1 MGRPMSVQ
9 TTSAARRGILLRF
22 SENRTGYLAVLV
34 ALGIGVF
41 TIYTLAQFDPAQSD
55 NSLLTALI
63 AIDVLAVIIV
73 GGFVIRQILR
83 LWTERKQ
90 KMAGHQL
97 HWRLA
102 LLFGGVAALP
112 AVITTAFALFVVDYS
127 LRGWFAERIST
138 AVTGSVQVADAYF
151 EEHASSIRSDVLTI
165 ANDVNRE
172 AFKLLAEPNLLNQ
185 YLTNQAVL
193 RNLSEAIILDGTGQ
207 VVAKSRF
214 AFAVTFTRIAD
225 DWLQQARKGEVV
237 ILRGD
242 DTNKLRAAVKL
253 NSFVDAYLFVGRF
266 IDRSVLDAVDNT
278 RLAAADYQQLGI
290 RQLDLQVSFAFVFG
304 LILVLL
310 LITALWIGLNLATAI
325 VEPLGSV
332 ISVAEQVRGGNLSQR
347 VPAGLEVDEI
357 ARLGIS
363 FNNMLDELNRSRE
376 QLVQANMQ
384 IDRRR
389 EFTEA
394 VLGGVSSG
402 VIGLDTDHRITL
414 PNNTSRQLLQLS
426 DAELIGKRLED
437 VVPEFAGLIAAGAS
451 RRRKFAEDQIILAR
465 GGRRLTLRAR
475 IATEK
480 VDGRVIGYVVTFDD
494 VTDLL
499 TAQRKAAWSD
509 VARRIAHEIKN
520 PLTPIQLAADRL
532 RRKYKPEDP
541 EAGAQFSEYL
551 SIIGR
556 QVDDIGRM
564 VDEFSS
570 FARMPQPVLKP
581 LVLRDLA
588 LGQVALYDA
597 QNVTFVTNLDSDGSD
612 ALVLG
617 DAGLLRQALTNIIQN
632 ALDSLGE
639 ASLSGSGSGSGSGH
653 ASSHASSPEIRLEM
667 AVNDGFVCLGISDNG
682 PGFPEM
688 DRAQLLEPYVTNRE
702 KGTGLGLAIVSKIV
716 QDHSGE
722 LELLDGKNGGACV
735 MIRLPKYEQQE
746 PA

>member
-1 MGRPMSVQ
+1 MSIETKTPPSQ
-9 TTSAARRGILLRF
+9 GKLLSF
-22 SENRTGYLAVLV
+22 SENRFGYLAVLA
-34 ALGIGVF
+34 ALAIGIY

-55 NSLLTALI
+55 SGQLATLI
-63 AIDVLAVIIV
+63 AVDVLAVIIV
-73 GGFVIRQILR
+73 GAFVIRQILR
-83 LWTERKQ
+83 LWVERRQ
-90 KMAGHQL
+90 KLAGYQL

-127 LRGWFAERIST
+127 LRGWFADRIST

-172 AFKLLAEPNLLNQ
+172 AFKFRDEPALLNQ
-185 YLTNQAVL
+185 YLTNQAAL
-193 RNLSEAIILDGTGQ
+193 RNLSEVIILDGTGQ
-207 VVAKSRF
+207 VAAKSRF
-214 AFAVTFTRIAD
+214 AFAVTFTNFGE
-225 DWLQQARKGEVV
+225 DWLEQARQGEVV

-242 DTNKLRAAVKL
+242 ETNKLRAVVKL

-266 IDRSVLDAVDNT
+266 IDRSVLDAVDGT

-332 ISVAEQVRGGNLSQR
+332 ISVAEQVRGGNLSER
-347 VPAGLEVDEI
+347 VPAGLELDEV
-357 ARLGIS
+357 ARLGLS
-363 FNNMLDELNRSRE
+363 FNKMLDELVRSRE
-376 QLVQANMQ
+376 QLVHANMQ

-402 VIGLDTDHRITL
+402 VIGLDSDQRVTL
-414 PNNTSRQLLQLS
+414 PNNSACQLLSLS
-426 DAELIGKRLED
+426 DSDMIGRKLAD
-437 VVPEFAGLIAAGAS
+437 VVPEFAGLIATGTS
-451 RRRKFAEDQIILAR
+451 RRRRFAEEQIILERDGAI
-465 GGRRLTLRAR
+465 LTLRAR
-475 IATEK
+475 IATER

-532 RRKYKPEDP
+532 RRKYRPED
-541 EAGAQFSEYL
+541 EAAGAQFSEYL

-564 VDEFSS
+564 VDEFSD
-570 FARMPQPVLKP
+570 FARMPQPAMEELS
-581 LVLRDLA
+581 LA
-588 LGQVALYDA
+588 ELAHGQVALFEA
-597 QNVTFVTNLDSDGSD
+597 QKVEFTNDLDTDPDGGM
-612 ALVLG
+612 VMG

-632 ALDSLGE
+632 AID
-639 ASLSGSGSGSGSGH
+639 SLSG
-653 ASSHASSPEIRLEM
+653 ARVAEPQIRL
-667 AVNDGFVCLGISDNG
+667 ALSVNDGQVCLEVSDNG
-682 PGFPEM
+682 PGFPKKG
-688 DRAQLLEPYVTNRE
+688 RSSLLEPYVTGRD
-702 KGTGLGLAIVSKIV
+702 KGTGLGLAIVGKII

-722 LELLDGKNGGACV
+722 LELADADDGGAKV
-735 MIRLPKYEQQE
+735 VIRLAQLG
-746 PA
+746 AAGAV

>member
-1 MGRPMSVQ
+1 MTANATAV
-9 TTSAARRGILLRF
+9 RRGILLRF
-22 SENRTGYLAVLV
+22 SENRIGYLAVLV
-34 ALGIGVF
+34 ALGIGIL
-41 TIYTLAQFDPAQSD
+41 TIYQLSQFDPAGTESGT
-55 NSLLTALI
+55 LTTLIVIDLI
-63 AIDVLAVIIV
+63 AVVIV

-83 LWTERKQ
+83 LWVERRQ
-90 KMAGHQL
+90 KMAGYQL

-112 AVITTAFALFVVDYS
+112 AIITTVFALFVVDYS
-127 LRGWFAERIST
+127 LRGWFADRIST

-151 EEHASSIRSDVLTI
+151 EEHSSSIRSDVLTI

-172 AFKLLAEPNLLNQ
+172 AFKLLSEPNLLNQ
-185 YLTNQAVL
+185 YLTNQAAL
-193 RNLSEAIILDGTGQ
+193 RNLSEAIILDGSGQ

-214 AFAVTFTRIAD
+214 AFAVTFTSIGG
-225 DWLQQARKGEVV
+225 DWLAKAREGEVV

-242 DTNKLRAAVKL
+242 QTNKLRAAVKL

-266 IDRSVLDAVDNT
+266 IDRSVLDAVDST

-290 RQLDLQVSFAFVFG
+290 SQLDLQVSFAFVFG
-304 LILVLL
+304 LILALL

-332 ISVAEQVRGGNLSQR
+332 ISVAEQVRDGNLSER
-347 VPAGLEVDEI
+347 VPEGLEVDEI
-357 ARLGIS
+357 ARLGLS
-363 FNNMLDELNRSRE
+363 FNNMLDELTRSRE

-394 VLGGVSSG
+394 VLSGVSSG
-402 VIGLDTDHRITL
+402 VIGLDKDRKVTL
-414 PNNTSRQLLQLS
+414 PNMTACQFLQL
-426 DAELIGKRLED
+426 AETDLIGNRLEE
-437 VVPEFAGLIAAGAS
+437 VVPEFASLISTGAT
-451 RRRKFAEDQIILAR
+451 RRRKVAEEQIILTR
-465 GGRRLTLRAR
+465 QGSRLTLRAR

-509 VARRIAHEIKN
+509 IARRIAHEIKN

-532 RRKYKPEDP
+532 KRKYQPDDEV
-541 EAGAQFSEYL
+541 ASQQFSEYL

-570 FARMPQPVLKP
+570 FARMPQPVMQP
-581 LVLRDLA
+581 LSLRELA
-588 LGQVALYDA
+588 LGQMALFEGQGVVIKADLGA
-597 QNVTFVTNLDSDGSD
+597 DDMPAMVI
-612 ALVLG
+612 G

-632 ALDSLGE
+632 AMDSLGE
-639 ASLSGSGSGSGSGH
+639 AGLENPRIDLDLTSYEGGL
-653 ASSHASSPEIRLEM
+653 RLT
-667 AVNDGFVCLGISDNG
+667 VTDNG
-682 PGFPEM
+682 PGFPDI
-688 DRAQLLEPYVTNRE
+688 DRARLVEPYVTKRD
-702 KGTGLGLAIVSKIV
+702 KGTGLGLAIVSKII
-716 QDHSGE
+716 QDHGGE
-722 LELLDGKNGGACV
+722 LELRDATGGGARV
-735 MIRLPKYEQQE
+735 VVSLPQHDVSES
-746 PA
+746 AS

>member
-1 MGRPMSVQ
+1 MSIETKTPLRQ
-9 TTSAARRGILLRF
+9 GKLLSF
-22 SENRTGYLAVLV
+22 SENRFGYLAVLA
-34 ALGIGVF
+34 ALAIGVY

-55 NSLLTALI
+55 SGQLATLI
-63 AIDVLAVIIV
+63 AVDVLAVIIV
-73 GGFVIRQILR
+73 GAFVIRQILR
-83 LWTERKQ
+83 LWVERRQ
-90 KMAGHQL
+90 KLAGYQL

-127 LRGWFAERIST
+127 LRGWFADRIST

-172 AFKLLAEPNLLNQ
+172 AFKFRDEPALLNQ

-193 RNLSEAIILDGTGQ
+193 RNLSEVIILDGTGQ
-207 VVAKSRF
+207 VAAKSRF
-214 AFAVTFTRIAD
+214 AFAVTFTSFGEG
-225 DWLQQARKGEVV
+225 WLEQARQGEVV

-242 DTNKLRAAVKL
+242 ATSKLRAVVKL

-266 IDRSVLDAVDNT
+266 IDKSVLDAVDGT

-332 ISVAEQVRGGNLSQR
+332 ISVAEQVRGGNLTER
-347 VPAGLEVDEI
+347 VPAGLELDEV
-357 ARLGIS
+357 ARLGLS
-363 FNNMLDELNRSRE
+363 FNKMLDELVRSRE

-402 VIGLDTDHRITL
+402 VIGMDSDQKVTL
-414 PNNTSRQLLQLS
+414 PNNSACQLLSLS
-426 DAELIGKRLED
+426 DSDMIGRKLAD
-437 VVPEFAGLIAAGAS
+437 VVPEFAGLITTGTS
-451 RRRKFAEDQIILAR
+451 RRRRFAEEQIMLER
-465 GGRRLTLRAR
+465 DGTSLTLRAR
-475 IATEK
+475 IATER
-480 VDGRVIGYVVTFDD
+480 VDGRVIGYVVTFED

-532 RRKYKPEDP
+532 RRKYRPED
-541 EAGAQFSEYL
+541 EAEGEQFSEYL

-564 VDEFSS
+564 VDEFSD
-570 FARMPQPVLKP
+570 FARMPQPVMKELS
-581 LVLRDLA
+581 LA
-588 LGQVALYDA
+588 ALAHGQVALYEA
-597 QNVTFVTNLDSDGSD
+597 QKVDFYTDLDTDPDGGM
-612 ALVLG
+612 VMG

-632 ALDSLGE
+632 AID
-639 ASLSGSGSGSGSGH
+639 SLSG
-653 ASSHASSPEIRLEM
+653 AMVEVPQIRL
-667 AVNDGFVCLGISDNG
+667 ALSVNDGQVCLAVSDNG
-682 PGFPEM
+682 PGFPKK
-688 DRAQLLEPYVTNRE
+688 DRASLLEPYVTGRD
-702 KGTGLGLAIVSKIV
+702 KGTGLGLAIVSKII

-722 LELLDGKNGGACV
+722 LELADDDDGGAMV
-735 MIRLPKYEQQE
+735 VIRLAQLGAPE
-746 PA
+746 ALS

>member
-1 MGRPMSVQ
+1 MSIETKTPPRQ
-9 TTSAARRGILLRF
+9 GKLLSF
-22 SENRTGYLAVLV
+22 SENRFGYLAVLA
-34 ALGIGVF
+34 ALAIGIY

-55 NSLLTALI
+55 SGQLATLI
-63 AIDVLAVIIV
+63 AVDVLAVIIV
-73 GGFVIRQILR
+73 GAFVIRQILR
-83 LWTERKQ
+83 LWVERRQ
-90 KMAGHQL
+90 KLAGYQL

-127 LRGWFAERIST
+127 LRGWFADRIST

-172 AFKLLAEPNLLNQ
+172 AFKFRDEPALLNQ
-185 YLTNQAVL
+185 YLTNQAAL
-193 RNLSEAIILDGTGQ
+193 RNLSEVIILDGTGQ
-207 VVAKSRF
+207 VAAKSRF
-214 AFAVTFTRIAD
+214 AFAVTFTNFGE
-225 DWLQQARKGEVV
+225 DWLEQARQGEVV

-242 DTNKLRAAVKL
+242 ETNKLRAVVKL

-266 IDRSVLDAVDNT
+266 IDRSVLDAVDGT

-332 ISVAEQVRGGNLSQR
+332 ISVAEQVRGGNLSER
-347 VPAGLEVDEI
+347 VPAGLELDEV
-357 ARLGIS
+357 ARLGLS
-363 FNNMLDELNRSRE
+363 FNKMLDELVRSRE
-376 QLVQANMQ
+376 QLVHANMQ

-402 VIGLDTDHRITL
+402 VIGLDSDQRVTL
-414 PNNTSRQLLQLS
+414 PNNSACQLLSLS
-426 DAELIGKRLED
+426 DSDMIGRKLAD
-437 VVPEFAGLIAAGAS
+437 VVPEFAGLIATGTS
-451 RRRKFAEDQIILAR
+451 RRRRFAEEQIILERDGAI
-465 GGRRLTLRAR
+465 LTLRAR
-475 IATEK
+475 IATER

-532 RRKYKPEDP
+532 RRKYRPED
-541 EAGAQFSEYL
+541 EAAGAQFSEYL

-564 VDEFSS
+564 VDEFSD
-570 FARMPQPVLKP
+570 FARMPQPAMEELS
-581 LVLRDLA
+581 LA
-588 LGQVALYDA
+588 ELAHGQVALFEVQKVEFTTD
-597 QNVTFVTNLDSDGSD
+597 LDTDPDGGM
-612 ALVLG
+612 VMG

-632 ALDSLGE
+632 AID
-639 ASLSGSGSGSGSGH
+639 SLSG
-653 ASSHASSPEIRLEM
+653 ARVAEPQIRL
-667 AVNDGFVCLGISDNG
+667 ALSVNDGQVCLEVSDNG
-682 PGFPEM
+682 PGFPKKG
-688 DRAQLLEPYVTNRE
+688 RSSLLEPYVTGRD
-702 KGTGLGLAIVSKIV
+702 KGTGLGLAIVGKIV

-722 LELLDGKNGGACV
+722 LELADADDGGAKV
-735 MIRLPKYEQQE
+735 VIRLAQLG
-746 PA
+746 AAGAV

>member
-1 MGRPMSVQ
+1 M
-9 TTSAARRGILLRF
+9 
-22 SENRTGYLAVLV
+22 
-34 ALGIGVF
+34 
-41 TIYTLAQFDPAQSD
+41 
-55 NSLLTALI
+55 
-63 AIDVLAVIIV
+63 LAVIT

-83 LWTERKQ
+83 LWTERRQ
-90 KMAGHQL
+90 KMAGYQL

-102 LLFGGVAALP
+102 LLFGGVAALL

-127 LRGWFAERIST
+127 LRGWFADRIST

-151 EEHASSIRSDVLTI
+151 EEHSSSIRSDVLTI

-172 AFKLLAEPNLLNQ
+172 AFKLLDDPNMLNQ
-185 YLTNQAVL
+185 YLTNQTVL

-225 DWLQQARKGEVV
+225 DWLEQARNGEVV

-242 DTNKLRAAVKL
+242 ETNKLRAAVKL

-266 IDRSVLDAVDNT
+266 IDRSVLDAVDST
-278 RLAAADYQQLGI
+278 RLAAVDYQQLGI

-304 LILVLL
+304 LILLLL

-332 ISVAEQVRGGNLSQR
+332 ISVAEQVRGGNLSER

-363 FNNMLDELNRSRE
+363 FNKMLDELNKSRE
-376 QLVQANMQ
+376 QLVQAKQ

-402 VIGLDTDHRITL
+402 VIGLDLDHKVTL
-414 PNNTSRQLLQLS
+414 PNNTSRQLLGLS
-426 DAELIGKRLED
+426 DTDMIGRRFED
-437 VVPEFAGLIAAGAS
+437 VVPEFAGLVAAGSA
-451 RRRKFAEDQIILAR
+451 RRRKFAEDQIILTRA
-465 GGRRLTLRAR
+465 GRRPTLRAR
-475 IATEK
+475 IASEK

-532 RRKYKPEDP
+532 RRKYQPDDQR
-541 EAGAQFSEYL
+541 ASAQFGEYL

-570 FARMPQPVLKP
+570 FARMPQPVMKP
-581 LVLRDLA
+581 LPLRDLA
-588 LGQVALYDA
+588 LGQVALR
-597 QNVTFVTNLDSDGSD
+597 
-612 ALVLG
+612 
-617 DAGLLRQALTNIIQN
+617 DAGCDIHHR
-632 ALDSLGE
+632 S
-639 ASLSGSGSGSGSGH
+639 
-653 ASSHASSPEIRLEM
+653 
-667 AVNDGFVCLGISDNG
+667 
-682 PGFPEM
+682 
-688 DRAQLLEPYVTNRE
+688 
-702 KGTGLGLAIVSKIV
+702 
-716 QDHSGE
+716 
-722 LELLDGKNGGACV
+722 
-735 MIRLPKYEQQE
+735 
-746 PA
+746 

>member
-1 MGRPMSVQ
+1 MSIETKTPPRQ
-9 TTSAARRGILLRF
+9 GKLLSF
-22 SENRTGYLAVLV
+22 SENRFGYLAVLA
-34 ALGIGVF
+34 ALAIGIY
-41 TIYTLAQFDPAQSD
+41 TIYTLALFDPAQSD
-55 NSLLTALI
+55 SGQLATLI
-63 AIDVLAVIIV
+63 AVDVLAVIIV
-73 GGFVIRQILR
+73 GAFVIRQILR
-83 LWTERKQ
+83 LWVERRQ
-90 KMAGHQL
+90 KLAGYQL

-127 LRGWFAERIST
+127 LRGWFADRIST

-172 AFKLLAEPNLLNQ
+172 AFKFRDEPALLNQ
-185 YLTNQAVL
+185 YLTNQAAL
-193 RNLSEAIILDGTGQ
+193 RNLSEVIILDGTGQ
-207 VVAKSRF
+207 VAAKSRF
-214 AFAVTFTRIAD
+214 AFAVTFTNFGE
-225 DWLQQARKGEVV
+225 DWLEQARQGEVV

-242 DTNKLRAAVKL
+242 ETNKLRAVVKL

-266 IDRSVLDAVDNT
+266 IDRSVLDAVDGT

-332 ISVAEQVRGGNLSQR
+332 ISVAEQVRGGNLSER
-347 VPAGLEVDEI
+347 VPAGLELDEV
-357 ARLGIS
+357 ARLGLS
-363 FNNMLDELNRSRE
+363 FNKMLDELVRSRE
-376 QLVQANMQ
+376 QLVHANMQ
-384 IDRRR
+384 LDRRR

-402 VIGLDTDHRITL
+402 VIGLDSDQRVTL
-414 PNNTSRQLLQLS
+414 PNNSACQLLSLS
-426 DAELIGKRLED
+426 DSDMIGRKLAD
-437 VVPEFAGLIAAGAS
+437 VVPEFAGLIATGTS
-451 RRRKFAEDQIILAR
+451 RRRRFAEEQIILERDGAI
-465 GGRRLTLRAR
+465 LTLRAR
-475 IATEK
+475 IATER

-532 RRKYKPEDP
+532 RRKYRPED
-541 EAGAQFSEYL
+541 EAAGAQFSEYL

-564 VDEFSS
+564 VDEFSD
-570 FARMPQPVLKP
+570 FARMPQPAMEELS
-581 LVLRDLA
+581 LA
-588 LGQVALYDA
+588 ELAHGQVALFEA
-597 QNVTFVTNLDSDGSD
+597 QKVEFTTDLDTDPDGGM
-612 ALVLG
+612 VMG

-632 ALDSLGE
+632 AID
-639 ASLSGSGSGSGSGH
+639 SLSG
-653 ASSHASSPEIRLEM
+653 ARVAEPQIRL
-667 AVNDGFVCLGISDNG
+667 ALSVNDGQVCLEVSDNG
-682 PGFPEM
+682 PGFPKKG
-688 DRAQLLEPYVTNRE
+688 RSSLLEPYVTGRD
-702 KGTGLGLAIVSKIV
+702 KGTGLGLAIVGKII

-722 LELLDGKNGGACV
+722 LELADADDGGAKV
-735 MIRLPKYEQQE
+735 VIRLAQLG
-746 PA
+746 AAGAV

>member
-1 MGRPMSVQ
+1 MSIETKTPPRQ
-9 TTSAARRGILLRF
+9 GKLLSF
-22 SENRTGYLAVLV
+22 SENRFGYLAVLA
-34 ALGIGVF
+34 ALAIGVY

-55 NSLLTALI
+55 SGQLATLI
-63 AIDVLAVIIV
+63 AVDVLAVIIV
-73 GGFVIRQILR
+73 GAFVIRQILR
-83 LWTERKQ
+83 LWVERRQ
-90 KMAGHQL
+90 KLAGYQL

-127 LRGWFAERIST
+127 LRGWFADRIST

-172 AFKLLAEPNLLNQ
+172 AFKFRDEPALLNQ

-193 RNLSEAIILDGTGQ
+193 RNLSEVIILDGTGQ
-207 VVAKSRF
+207 VAAKSRF
-214 AFAVTFTRIAD
+214 AFAVTFTSFGEG
-225 DWLQQARKGEVV
+225 WLEQARQGEVV

-242 DTNKLRAAVKL
+242 ETSKLRAVVKL

-266 IDRSVLDAVDNT
+266 IDKSVLDAVDGT

-332 ISVAEQVRGGNLSQR
+332 ISVAEQVRGGNLTER
-347 VPAGLEVDEI
+347 VPAGLELDEV
-357 ARLGIS
+357 ARLGLS
-363 FNNMLDELNRSRE
+363 FNKMLDELVRSRE

-402 VIGLDTDHRITL
+402 VIGMDSDQKVTL
-414 PNNTSRQLLQLS
+414 PNNSACQLLSLS
-426 DAELIGKRLED
+426 DSDMIGRKLAD
-437 VVPEFAGLIAAGAS
+437 VVPEFAGLITTGTS
-451 RRRKFAEDQIILAR
+451 RRRRFAEEQIMLER
-465 GGRRLTLRAR
+465 DGTSLTLRAR
-475 IATEK
+475 IATER
-480 VDGRVIGYVVTFDD
+480 VDGRVIGYVVTFED

-532 RRKYKPEDP
+532 RRKYRPED
-541 EAGAQFSEYL
+541 EAEGEQFSEYL

-564 VDEFSS
+564 VDEFSD
-570 FARMPQPVLKP
+570 FARMPQPVMKELS
-581 LVLRDLA
+581 LA
-588 LGQVALYDA
+588 ELAHGQVALYEA
-597 QNVTFVTNLDSDGSD
+597 QKVDFYTDLDTDPDGGM
-612 ALVLG
+612 VMG

-632 ALDSLGE
+632 AID
-639 ASLSGSGSGSGSGH
+639 SLSG
-653 ASSHASSPEIRLEM
+653 AMVEMPQIRLVLS
-667 AVNDGFVCLGISDNG
+667 VNDGHVCLAVSDNG
-682 PGFPEM
+682 PGFPNK
-688 DRAQLLEPYVTNRE
+688 DRASLLEPYVTGRD
-702 KGTGLGLAIVSKIV
+702 KGTGLGLAIVSKII

-722 LELLDGKNGGACV
+722 LELADDDDGGAMV
-735 MIRLPKYEQQE
+735 VIRLAQLGAPE
-746 PA
+746 ALS

>member
-1 MGRPMSVQ
+1 MTAQAP
-9 TTSAARRGILLRF
+9 TRRGLLLRF
-22 SENRTGYLAVLV
+22 SENRIGYLAVLA
-34 ALGIGVF
+34 ALAIGVY
-41 TIYTLAQFDPAQSD
+41 TIFTLAQFDPAQSD
-55 NSLLTALI
+55 GNLLSTLI

-83 LWTERKQ
+83 LWTERRQ
-90 KMAGHQL
+90 KMAGYQL

-127 LRGWFAERIST
+127 LRGWFADRIST

-151 EEHASSIRSDVLTI
+151 EEHSSSIRSDVLTI

-172 AFKLLAEPNLLNQ
+172 AFKLLDDPNMLNQ
-185 YLTNQAVL
+185 YLTNQTVL

-225 DWLQQARKGEVV
+225 DWLEQARNGEVV

-242 DTNKLRAAVKL
+242 ETNKLRAAVKL

-266 IDRSVLDAVDNT
+266 IDRSVLDAVDST
-278 RLAAADYQQLGI
+278 RLAAVDYQQLGI

-304 LILVLL
+304 LILLLL

-332 ISVAEQVRGGNLSQR
+332 ISVAEQVRGGNLSER

-363 FNNMLDELNRSRE
+363 FNSMLDELNKSRE
-376 QLVQANMQ
+376 QLVQANKQ

-402 VIGLDTDHRITL
+402 VIGLDSDHKVTL
-414 PNNTSRQLLQLS
+414 PNNTSRQLLGLS
-426 DAELIGKRLED
+426 DTDMIGRRLED
-437 VVPEFAGLIAAGAS
+437 VVPEFAGLVAAGSA
-451 RRRKFAEDQIILAR
+451 RRRKFAEDQIILTRA
-465 GGRRLTLRAR
+465 GRRLTLRAR
-475 IATEK
+475 IASEK

-532 RRKYKPEDP
+532 RRKYQPDDQR
-541 EAGAQFSEYL
+541 ASAQFGEYL

-570 FARMPQPVLKP
+570 FARMPQPVMKP
-581 LVLRDLA
+581 LPLRDLA
-588 LGQVALYDA
+588 LGQVALYETQD
-597 QNVTFVTNLDSDGSD
+597 VTFTTDLDPDG
-612 ALVLG
+612 AGGLVLG

-632 ALDSLGE
+632 ALDSIGE
-639 ASLSGSGSGSGSGH
+639 TSGTK
-653 ASSHASSPEIRLEM
+653 PEIRLVM
-667 AVNDGFVCLGISDNG
+667 TVNDGFVCLAISDNG
-682 PGFPEM
+682 PGFPDM

-716 QDHSGE
+716 QDHAGE
-722 LELLDGKNGGACV
+722 LELLDADGGGACV
-735 MIRLPKYEQQE
+735 VVRLPQYEPQE
-746 PA
+746 PAA

>member
-1 MGRPMSVQ
+1 MVRPMTVQ
-9 TTSAARRGILLRF
+9 ANPTRGGLLLRF
-22 SENRTGYLAVLV
+22 SENRIGYLAVLA
-34 ALGIGVF
+34 ALAIGVY

-55 NSLLTALI
+55 GTLLSTLI

-83 LWTERKQ
+83 LWTERRQ
-90 KMAGHQL
+90 KMAGYQL

-127 LRGWFAERIST
+127 LRGWFADRIST

-151 EEHASSIRSDVLTI
+151 EEHSSSIRSDVLTI

-172 AFKLLAEPNLLNQ
+172 AFKLLDDPNLLNQ
-185 YLTNQAVL
+185 YLTNQTVL

-207 VVAKSRF
+207 VLAKSRF

-225 DWLQQARKGEVV
+225 DWLEQARNGEVV
-237 ILRGD
+237 ILRAD
-242 DTNKLRAAVKL
+242 ETNKLRAAVKL

-266 IDRSVLDAVDNT
+266 IDRSVLDAVDST
-278 RLAAADYQQLGI
+278 RLAAVDYQQLGI

-304 LILVLL
+304 LILLLL

-332 ISVAEQVRGGNLSQR
+332 ISVAEQVRGGNLSER
-347 VPAGLEVDEI
+347 VPTGLDVDEI

-363 FNNMLDELNRSRE
+363 FNNMLDELNKSRE
-376 QLVQANMQ
+376 QLVQANKQ

-402 VIGLDTDHRITL
+402 VIGLDSDHKVTL
-414 PNNTSRQLLQLS
+414 PNHTSRQLLGLS
-426 DAELIGKRLED
+426 DTDMIGRRLED
-437 VVPEFAGLIAAGAS
+437 VVPEFAGLVAAGS
-451 RRRKFAEDQIILAR
+451 TRRRKFAEDQIILTRA
-465 GGRRLTLRAR
+465 GRRLTLRAR
-475 IATEK
+475 IASEK

-532 RRKYKPEDP
+532 RRKYQPDDQQ
-541 EAGAQFSEYL
+541 ASLQFSEYL

-570 FARMPQPVLKP
+570 FARMPQPVMKP
-581 LVLRDLA
+581 LALRDLA
-588 LGQVALYDA
+588 LGQVALYEA
-597 QNVTFVTNLDSDGSD
+597 QNVAFVTALDAD
-612 ALVLG
+612 AAGGMILG

-632 ALDSLGE
+632 ALDSLAE
-639 ASLSGSGSGSGSGH
+639 TSDDT
-653 ASSHASSPEIRLEM
+653 PEIRLVM
-667 AVNDGFVCLGISDNG
+667 TVNDGFVCLGISDNG
-682 PGFPEM
+682 PGFPDM

-722 LELLDGKNGGACV
+722 LELHDADGGGACV
-735 MIRLPKYEQQE
+735 IVRLPQYEPQE
-746 PA
+746 PSA

>member
-1 MGRPMSVQ
+1 MSIETKTPPRQ
-9 TTSAARRGILLRF
+9 GKLLSF
-22 SENRTGYLAVLV
+22 SENRFGYLAVLA
-34 ALGIGVF
+34 ALAIGIY

-55 NSLLTALI
+55 SGQLATLI
-63 AIDVLAVIIV
+63 AVDVLAVIIV
-73 GGFVIRQILR
+73 GAFVIRQILR
-83 LWTERKQ
+83 LWVERRQ
-90 KMAGHQL
+90 KLAGYQL

-127 LRGWFAERIST
+127 LRGWFADRIST

-172 AFKLLAEPNLLNQ
+172 AFKFRDEPALLNQ
-185 YLTNQAVL
+185 YLTNQAAL
-193 RNLSEAIILDGTGQ
+193 RNLSEVIILDGTGQ
-207 VVAKSRF
+207 VAAKSRF
-214 AFAVTFTRIAD
+214 AFAVTFTNFGE
-225 DWLQQARKGEVV
+225 DWLEQARQGEVV

-242 DTNKLRAAVKL
+242 ETNKLRAVVKL

-266 IDRSVLDAVDNT
+266 IDRSVLDAVDGT

-332 ISVAEQVRGGNLSQR
+332 ISVAEQVRGGNLSER
-347 VPAGLEVDEI
+347 VPAGLELDEV
-357 ARLGIS
+357 ARLGLS
-363 FNNMLDELNRSRE
+363 FNKMLDELVRSRE
-376 QLVQANMQ
+376 QLVHANMQ

-402 VIGLDTDHRITL
+402 VIGLDSDQRVTL
-414 PNNTSRQLLQLS
+414 PNNSACQLLSLS
-426 DAELIGKRLED
+426 DSDMIGRKLAD
-437 VVPEFAGLIAAGAS
+437 VVPEFAGLIATGTS
-451 RRRKFAEDQIILAR
+451 RRRRFAEEQIILERDGAI
-465 GGRRLTLRAR
+465 LTLRAR
-475 IATEK
+475 IATER

-532 RRKYKPEDP
+532 RRKYRPED
-541 EAGAQFSEYL
+541 EAAGAQFSEYL

-564 VDEFSS
+564 VDEFSD
-570 FARMPQPVLKP
+570 FARMPQPAMEELS
-581 LVLRDLA
+581 LA
-588 LGQVALYDA
+588 ELAHGQVALFEA
-597 QNVTFVTNLDSDGSD
+597 QKVEFSTDLDTDPDGGM
-612 ALVLG
+612 VLG

-632 ALDSLGE
+632 AID
-639 ASLSGSGSGSGSGH
+639 SLSG
-653 ASSHASSPEIRLEM
+653 ARVAEPQIRL
-667 AVNDGFVCLGISDNG
+667 ALSVNDGQVCLEVSDNG
-682 PGFPEM
+682 PGFPKKG
-688 DRAQLLEPYVTNRE
+688 RSSLLEPYVTGRD
-702 KGTGLGLAIVSKIV
+702 KGTGLGLAIVGKII

-722 LELLDGKNGGACV
+722 LELADADDGGAKV
-735 MIRLPKYEQQE
+735 VIRLAQLG
-746 PA
+746 AAGAV

>member
-1 MGRPMSVQ
+1 MNSHA
-9 TTSAARRGILLRF
+9 TTARRGILLRF
-22 SENRTGYLAVLV
+22 SENRIGYLAVLV
-34 ALGIGVF
+34 ALGIGIM
-41 TIYTLAQFDPAQSD
+41 TIYQLSQFDPVGTDSGT
-55 NSLLTALI
+55 LTTLIVIDLI
-63 AIDVLAVIIV
+63 AVVIV

-83 LWTERKQ
+83 LWVERRQ
-90 KMAGHQL
+90 KMAGYQL

-127 LRGWFAERIST
+127 LRGWFADRIST
-138 AVTGSVQVADAYF
+138 AVTGSVQVADSYF
-151 EEHASSIRSDVLTI
+151 EEHSSSIRSDVLTI

-172 AFKLLAEPNLLNQ
+172 AFKLLSEPNLLNQ
-185 YLTNQAVL
+185 YLTNQAAL

-214 AFAVTFTRIAD
+214 AFAVTFTSIGG
-225 DWLQQARKGEVV
+225 DWLTKARQGEVV

-242 DTNKLRAAVKL
+242 QTNKLRAAVKL

-266 IDRSVLDAVDNT
+266 IDRSVLEAVDST

-290 RQLDLQVSFAFVFG
+290 SQLDLQVSFAFVFG
-304 LILVLL
+304 LILALL

-332 ISVAEQVRGGNLSQR
+332 ISVAEQVRDGNLSER
-347 VPAGLEVDEI
+347 VPEGLEVDEI
-357 ARLGIS
+357 ARLGLS
-363 FNNMLDELNRSRE
+363 FNNMLDELTRSRE

-394 VLGGVSSG
+394 VLSGVSSG
-402 VIGLDTDHRITL
+402 VIGLDKDRKVTL
-414 PNNTSRQLLQLS
+414 PNMTACQLLQR
-426 DAELIGKRLED
+426 AETDLIGNRLEE
-437 VVPEFAGLIAAGAS
+437 VVPEFASLISSGAS
-451 RRRKFAEDQIILAR
+451 RRRKFAGEQILLT
-465 GGRRLTLRAR
+465 GEGKRLTLRAR

-499 TAQRKAAWSD
+499 AAQRKAAWSD
-509 VARRIAHEIKN
+509 IARRIAHEIKN

-532 RRKYKPEDP
+532 RRKYKPDDEVAS
-541 EAGAQFSEYL
+541 EQFSEYL

-564 VDEFSS
+564 VDEFSA
-570 FARMPQPVLKP
+570 FARMPQPVMQP
-581 LVLRDLA
+581 LSLRELA
-588 LGQVALYDA
+588 IGQVALFEGQGVAIEASLGAKDVPA
-597 QNVTFVTNLDSDGSD
+597 MVI
-612 ALVLG
+612 G

-632 ALDSLGE
+632 AMDSLGGAGLE
-639 ASLSGSGSGSGSGH
+639 KPRIDLELT
-653 ASSHASSPEIRLEM
+653 SHEGVFKL
-667 AVNDGFVCLGISDNG
+667 AVTDNG
-682 PGFPEM
+682 PGFPDI
-688 DRAQLLEPYVTNRE
+688 DRARLVEPYVTKRD

-716 QDHSGE
+716 QDHGGE
-722 LELLDGKNGGACV
+722 LELQDAKGGGARV
-735 MIRLPKYEQQE
+735 VINLPQYDESE
-746 PA
+746 GAS

>member
-1 MGRPMSVQ
+1 MSIETKTLPRQ
-9 TTSAARRGILLRF
+9 GKLLNF
-22 SENRTGYLAVLV
+22 SENRFGYLAVLA
-34 ALGIGVF
+34 ALAIGIY

-55 NSLLTALI
+55 SGQLATLI
-63 AIDVLAVIIV
+63 AVDVLAVIIV
-73 GGFVIRQILR
+73 GAFVIRQILR
-83 LWTERKQ
+83 LWVERRQ
-90 KMAGHQL
+90 KLAGYQL

-127 LRGWFAERIST
+127 LRGWFADRIST

-172 AFKLLAEPNLLNQ
+172 AFKFRDEPALLNQ
-185 YLTNQAVL
+185 YLTNQAAL
-193 RNLSEAIILDGTGQ
+193 RNLSEVIILDGTGQ
-207 VVAKSRF
+207 VAAKSRF
-214 AFAVTFTRIAD
+214 AFAVTFTSFGE
-225 DWLQQARKGEVV
+225 DWLEQARQGEVV

-242 DTNKLRAAVKL
+242 ETNKLRAVVKL

-266 IDRSVLDAVDNT
+266 IDRSVLDAVDGT

-332 ISVAEQVRGGNLSQR
+332 ISVAEQVRGGNLSER
-347 VPAGLEVDEI
+347 VPAGLELDEV
-357 ARLGIS
+357 ARLGLS
-363 FNNMLDELNRSRE
+363 FNKMLDELVRSRE
-376 QLVQANMQ
+376 QLVHANMQ

-402 VIGLDTDHRITL
+402 VIGLDSDQRVTL
-414 PNNTSRQLLQLS
+414 PNNSACQLLSLS
-426 DAELIGKRLED
+426 DSDMIGRKLAD
-437 VVPEFAGLIAAGAS
+437 VVPEFARLIATGTS
-451 RRRKFAEDQIILAR
+451 RRRRFAEEQIILERDGAI
-465 GGRRLTLRAR
+465 LTLRAR
-475 IATEK
+475 IATER

-532 RRKYKPEDP
+532 RRKYRPED
-541 EAGAQFSEYL
+541 EAAGAQFSEYL

-564 VDEFSS
+564 VDEFSD
-570 FARMPQPVLKP
+570 FARMPQPAMEELS
-581 LVLRDLA
+581 LA
-588 LGQVALYDA
+588 ELAHGQVALFEA
-597 QNVTFVTNLDSDGSD
+597 QKVEFSTDLDTDPDGGM
-612 ALVLG
+612 VMG

-632 ALDSLGE
+632 AID
-639 ASLSGSGSGSGSGH
+639 SLSG
-653 ASSHASSPEIRLEM
+653 ARVAEPQIRL
-667 AVNDGFVCLGISDNG
+667 ALSVNDGQVCLEVSDNG
-682 PGFPEM
+682 PGFPKKG
-688 DRAQLLEPYVTNRE
+688 RSSLLEPYVTGRD
-702 KGTGLGLAIVSKIV
+702 KGTGLGLAIVGKIV

-722 LELLDGKNGGACV
+722 LELADADDGGAKV
-735 MIRLPKYEQQE
+735 VIRLAQLG
-746 PA
+746 AAGAV

>member
-1 MGRPMSVQ
+1 MNSHA
-9 TTSAARRGILLRF
+9 TTARRGILLRF
-22 SENRTGYLAVLV
+22 SENRIGYLAVLV
-34 ALGIGVF
+34 ALGIGIM
-41 TIYTLAQFDPAQSD
+41 TIYQLSQFDPVGTDSGT
-55 NSLLTALI
+55 LTTLIVIDLI
-63 AIDVLAVIIV
+63 AVVIV

-83 LWTERKQ
+83 LWVERRQ
-90 KMAGHQL
+90 KMAGYQL

-127 LRGWFAERIST
+127 LRGWFADRIST
-138 AVTGSVQVADAYF
+138 AVTGSVQVADSYF
-151 EEHASSIRSDVLTI
+151 EEHSSSIRSDVLTI

-172 AFKLLAEPNLLNQ
+172 AFKLLSEPNLLNQ
-185 YLTNQAVL
+185 YLTNQAAL

-214 AFAVTFTRIAD
+214 AFAVTFTSIGG
-225 DWLQQARKGEVV
+225 DWLAKARQGEVV

-242 DTNKLRAAVKL
+242 QTNKLRAAVKL

-266 IDRSVLDAVDNT
+266 IDRSVLEAVDST

-290 RQLDLQVSFAFVFG
+290 SQLDLQVSFAFVFG
-304 LILVLL
+304 LILALL

-332 ISVAEQVRGGNLSQR
+332 ISVAEQVRDGNLSER
-347 VPAGLEVDEI
+347 VPEGLEVDEI
-357 ARLGIS
+357 ARLGLS
-363 FNNMLDELNRSRE
+363 FNNMLDELTRSRE

-394 VLGGVSSG
+394 VLSGVSSG
-402 VIGLDTDHRITL
+402 VIGLDKDRKVTL
-414 PNNTSRQLLQLS
+414 PNMTACQLLQR
-426 DAELIGKRLED
+426 AETDLIGNRLEE
-437 VVPEFAGLIAAGAS
+437 VVPEFASLIASGAS
-451 RRRKFAEDQIILAR
+451 RRRKFVEEQIILT
-465 GGRRLTLRAR
+465 GEGSRLTLRAR

-499 TAQRKAAWSD
+499 AAQRKAAWSD
-509 VARRIAHEIKN
+509 IARRIAHEIKN

-532 RRKYKPEDP
+532 RRKYKPDDEV
-541 EAGAQFSEYL
+541 ASQQFSEYL

-564 VDEFSS
+564 VDEFSA
-570 FARMPQPVLKP
+570 FARMPQPVMQP
-581 LVLRDLA
+581 LSLRELA
-588 LGQVALYDA
+588 IGQVALFEGQGVAIKASLGDKNMPA
-597 QNVTFVTNLDSDGSD
+597 MVI
-612 ALVLG
+612 G

-632 ALDSLGE
+632 AMDSLGG
-639 ASLSGSGSGSGSGH
+639 AG
-653 ASSHASSPEIRLEM
+653 LEKPRIDLELIPHEGVFKL
-667 AVNDGFVCLGISDNG
+667 AVTDNG
-682 PGFPEM
+682 PGFPDI
-688 DRAQLLEPYVTNRE
+688 DRARLVEPYVTKRD

-716 QDHSGE
+716 QDHGGE
-722 LELLDGKNGGACV
+722 LELQDAKGGGARV
-735 MIRLPKYEQQE
+735 VINLPQYDESDG
-746 PA
+746 AS

>member
-1 MGRPMSVQ
+1 MNLVYGRADEYRNED
-9 TTSAARRGILLRF
+9 TAAPGQAAEFFGKPLWL
-22 SENRTGYLAVLV
+22 LAVLA
-34 ALGIGVF
+34 ALAIGIY

-55 NSLLTALI
+55 SGQLATLI
-63 AIDVLAVIIV
+63 AVDVLAVIIV
-73 GGFVIRQILR
+73 GAFVIRQILR
-83 LWTERKQ
+83 LWVERRQ
-90 KMAGHQL
+90 KLAGYQL

-127 LRGWFAERIST
+127 LRGWFADRIST

-172 AFKLLAEPNLLNQ
+172 AFKFRDEPALLNQ
-185 YLTNQAVL
+185 YLTNQAAL
-193 RNLSEAIILDGTGQ
+193 RNLSEVIILDGTGQ
-207 VVAKSRF
+207 VAAKSRF
-214 AFAVTFTRIAD
+214 AFAVTFTNFGE
-225 DWLQQARKGEVV
+225 DWLEQARQGEVV

-242 DTNKLRAAVKL
+242 ETNKLRAVVKL

-266 IDRSVLDAVDNT
+266 IDRSVLDAVDGT

-332 ISVAEQVRGGNLSQR
+332 ISVAEQVRGGNLSER
-347 VPAGLEVDEI
+347 VPAGLELDEV
-357 ARLGIS
+357 ARLGLS
-363 FNNMLDELNRSRE
+363 FNKMLDELVRSRE
-376 QLVQANMQ
+376 QLVHANMQ

-402 VIGLDTDHRITL
+402 VIGLDSDQRVTL
-414 PNNTSRQLLQLS
+414 PNNSACQLLSLS
-426 DAELIGKRLED
+426 DSDMIGRKLAD
-437 VVPEFAGLIAAGAS
+437 VVPEFAGLIATGTS
-451 RRRKFAEDQIILAR
+451 RRRRFAEEQIILERDGAI
-465 GGRRLTLRAR
+465 LTLRAR
-475 IATEK
+475 IATER

-532 RRKYKPEDP
+532 RRKYRPED
-541 EAGAQFSEYL
+541 EAAGAQFSEYL

-564 VDEFSS
+564 VDEFSD
-570 FARMPQPVLKP
+570 FARMPQPAMEELS
-581 LVLRDLA
+581 LA
-588 LGQVALYDA
+588 ELAHGQVALFEA
-597 QNVTFVTNLDSDGSD
+597 QKVEFSTDLDTDPDGGM
-612 ALVLG
+612 VMG

-632 ALDSLGE
+632 AID
-639 ASLSGSGSGSGSGH
+639 SLSG
-653 ASSHASSPEIRLEM
+653 ARVAEPQIRL
-667 AVNDGFVCLGISDNG
+667 ALSVNDGQVCLEVSDNG
-682 PGFPEM
+682 PGFPKKG
-688 DRAQLLEPYVTNRE
+688 RSSLLEPYVTGRD
-702 KGTGLGLAIVSKIV
+702 KGTGLGLAIVGKII

-722 LELLDGKNGGACV
+722 LELADADDGGAKV
-735 MIRLPKYEQQE
+735 VIRLAQLG
-746 PA
+746 AAGAV

>member
-1 MGRPMSVQ
+1 MTANATAV
-9 TTSAARRGILLRF
+9 RRGILLRF
-22 SENRTGYLAVLV
+22 SENRIGYLAVLV
-34 ALGIGVF
+34 ALGIGIL
-41 TIYTLAQFDPAQSD
+41 TIYQLSQFDPAGTESGT
-55 NSLLTALI
+55 LTTLIVIDLI
-63 AIDVLAVIIV
+63 AVVIV

-83 LWTERKQ
+83 LWVERRQ
-90 KMAGHQL
+90 KMAGYQL

-112 AVITTAFALFVVDYS
+112 AIITTVFALFVVDYS
-127 LRGWFAERIST
+127 LRGWFADRIST

-151 EEHASSIRSDVLTI
+151 EEHSSSIRSDVLTI

-172 AFKLLAEPNLLNQ
+172 AFKLLSEPNLLNQ
-185 YLTNQAVL
+185 YLTNQAAL
-193 RNLSEAIILDGTGQ
+193 RNLSEAIILDGSGQ

-214 AFAVTFTRIAD
+214 AFAVTFTSIGG
-225 DWLQQARKGEVV
+225 DWLAKAREGEVV

-242 DTNKLRAAVKL
+242 QTNKLRAAVKL

-266 IDRSVLDAVDNT
+266 IDRSVLDAVDST

-290 RQLDLQVSFAFVFG
+290 SQLDLQVSFAFVFG
-304 LILVLL
+304 LILALL

-332 ISVAEQVRGGNLSQR
+332 ISVAEQVRDGNLSER
-347 VPAGLEVDEI
+347 VPEGLEVDEI
-357 ARLGIS
+357 ARLGLS
-363 FNNMLDELNRSRE
+363 FNNMLDELTRSRE

-394 VLGGVSSG
+394 VLSGVSSG
-402 VIGLDTDHRITL
+402 VIGLDKDRKVTL
-414 PNNTSRQLLQLS
+414 PNMTACQFLQL
-426 DAELIGKRLED
+426 AETDLIGNRLEE
-437 VVPEFAGLIAAGAS
+437 VVPEFASLISTGAT
-451 RRRKFAEDQIILAR
+451 RRRKVAEEQIILTR
-465 GGRRLTLRAR
+465 QGSRLTLRAR

-509 VARRIAHEIKN
+509 IARRIAHEIKN

-532 RRKYKPEDP
+532 KRKYQPDDEV
-541 EAGAQFSEYL
+541 ASQQFSEYL

-570 FARMPQPVLKP
+570 FARMPQPVMQP
-581 LVLRDLA
+581 LSLRELAPGQMALFEGQGVAIKADLGA
-588 LGQVALYDA
+588 DDMPAMVI
-597 QNVTFVTNLDSDGSD
+597 
-612 ALVLG
+612 G

-632 ALDSLGE
+632 AMDSLGE
-639 ASLSGSGSGSGSGH
+639 AGLENPRIDLDLTSYEGGL
-653 ASSHASSPEIRLEM
+653 RLT
-667 AVNDGFVCLGISDNG
+667 VTDNG
-682 PGFPEM
+682 PGFPDI
-688 DRAQLLEPYVTNRE
+688 DRARLVEPYVTKRD
-702 KGTGLGLAIVSKIV
+702 KGTGLGLAIVSKII
-716 QDHSGE
+716 QDHGGE
-722 LELLDGKNGGACV
+722 LELRDATGGGARV
-735 MIRLPKYEQQE
+735 VVSLPQHDLSES
-746 PA
+746 AS

>member
-1 MGRPMSVQ
+1 MVGPMSIETKTPQ
-9 TTSAARRGILLRF
+9 RQGKLLSF
-22 SENRTGYLAVLV
+22 SENRFGYLAVLA
-34 ALGIGVF
+34 ALAIGIY

-55 NSLLTALI
+55 SGQLATLI
-63 AIDVLAVIIV
+63 AVDVLAVIIV
-73 GGFVIRQILR
+73 GAFVIRQILR
-83 LWTERKQ
+83 LWVERRQ
-90 KMAGHQL
+90 KLAGYQL

-127 LRGWFAERIST
+127 LRGWFADRIST

-172 AFKLLAEPNLLNQ
+172 AFKFRDEPALLNQ
-185 YLTNQAVL
+185 YLTNQAAL
-193 RNLSEAIILDGTGQ
+193 RNLSEVIILDGTGQ
-207 VVAKSRF
+207 VAAKSRF
-214 AFAVTFTRIAD
+214 AFAVTFTSFGEG
-225 DWLQQARKGEVV
+225 WLEQARQGDVV

-242 DTNKLRAAVKL
+242 ETNKLRAVIKL

-266 IDRSVLDAVDNT
+266 IDRSVLDAVDST

-332 ISVAEQVRGGNLSQR
+332 ISVAEQVRGGNLSER
-347 VPAGLEVDEI
+347 VPAGLELDEV
-357 ARLGIS
+357 ARLGLS
-363 FNNMLDELNRSRE
+363 FNKMLDELVRSRE

-402 VIGLDTDHRITL
+402 VIGLDSDQRVTL
-414 PNNTSRQLLQLS
+414 PNNSACQLLSLS
-426 DAELIGKRLED
+426 DSDMIGRKLAD
-437 VVPEFAGLIAAGAS
+437 VVPEFAGLIATGTS
-451 RRRKFAEDQIILAR
+451 RRRRFAEEQIMLERDGAS
-465 GGRRLTLRAR
+465 LTLRAR
-475 IATEK
+475 IATER

-532 RRKYKPEDP
+532 RRKYRPEDD

-564 VDEFSS
+564 VDEFSD
-570 FARMPQPVLKP
+570 FARMPQPAMKELS
-581 LVLRDLA
+581 LA
-588 LGQVALYDA
+588 ELAHGQVALFEA
-597 QNVTFVTNLDSDGSD
+597 QKVEFSTDLDTDPDGGM
-612 ALVLG
+612 VMG

-632 ALDSLGE
+632 AID
-639 ASLSGSGSGSGSGH
+639 SLSG
-653 ASSHASSPEIRLEM
+653 ANVTKPQIRL
-667 AVNDGFVCLGISDNG
+667 ALSVNDGQVCLAVSDNG
-682 PGFPEM
+682 PGFPKK
-688 DRAQLLEPYVTNRE
+688 DRSSLLEPYVTGRD
-702 KGTGLGLAIVSKIV
+702 KGTGLGLAIVSKII

-722 LELLDGKNGGACV
+722 LELSDADDGGAMV
-735 MIRLPKYEQQE
+735 VIRLTQLGATETLS
-746 PA
+746 

>member
-1 MGRPMSVQ
+1 MSIETKTPPRQ
-9 TTSAARRGILLRF
+9 GKLLSF
-22 SENRTGYLAVLV
+22 SENRFGYLAVLA
-34 ALGIGVF
+34 ALAIGIY

-55 NSLLTALI
+55 SGQLATLI
-63 AIDVLAVIIV
+63 AVDVLAVIIV
-73 GGFVIRQILR
+73 GAFVIRQILR
-83 LWTERKQ
+83 LWVERRQ
-90 KMAGHQL
+90 KLAGHQL

-127 LRGWFAERIST
+127 LRGWFADRIST

-172 AFKLLAEPNLLNQ
+172 AFKFRDEPALLNQ
-185 YLTNQAVL
+185 YLTNQAAL
-193 RNLSEAIILDGTGQ
+193 RNLSEVIILDGTGQ
-207 VVAKSRF
+207 VAAKSRF
-214 AFAVTFTRIAD
+214 AFAVTFTNFGE
-225 DWLQQARKGEVV
+225 DWLEQARQGEVV

-242 DTNKLRAAVKL
+242 ETNKLRAVVKL

-266 IDRSVLDAVDNT
+266 IDRSVLDAVDGT

-332 ISVAEQVRGGNLSQR
+332 ISVAEQVRGGNLSER
-347 VPAGLEVDEI
+347 VPAGLELDEV
-357 ARLGIS
+357 ARLGLS
-363 FNNMLDELNRSRE
+363 FNKMLDELVRSRE
-376 QLVQANMQ
+376 QLVHANMQ

-402 VIGLDTDHRITL
+402 VIGLDSDQRVTL
-414 PNNTSRQLLQLS
+414 PNNSACQLLSLS
-426 DAELIGKRLED
+426 DSDMIGRKLAD
-437 VVPEFAGLIAAGAS
+437 VVPEFARLIATGTS
-451 RRRKFAEDQIILAR
+451 RRRRFAEEQIILERDGAI
-465 GGRRLTLRAR
+465 LTLRAR
-475 IATEK
+475 IATER

-532 RRKYKPEDP
+532 RRKYRPED
-541 EAGAQFSEYL
+541 EAAGAQFSEYL

-564 VDEFSS
+564 VDEFSD
-570 FARMPQPVLKP
+570 FARMPQPAMEELS
-581 LVLRDLA
+581 LA
-588 LGQVALYDA
+588 ELAHGQVALFEA
-597 QNVTFVTNLDSDGSD
+597 QKVEFSTDLDTDPDGGM
-612 ALVLG
+612 VMG

-632 ALDSLGE
+632 AID
-639 ASLSGSGSGSGSGH
+639 SLSG
-653 ASSHASSPEIRLEM
+653 ARVAEPQIRL
-667 AVNDGFVCLGISDNG
+667 ALSVNDGQVCLEVSDNG
-682 PGFPEM
+682 PGFPKKG
-688 DRAQLLEPYVTNRE
+688 RSSLLEPYVTGRD
-702 KGTGLGLAIVSKIV
+702 KGTGLGLAIVGKII

-722 LELLDGKNGGACV
+722 LELADADDGGAKV
-735 MIRLPKYEQQE
+735 VIRLAQLG
-746 PA
+746 AAGAV

>member
-1 MGRPMSVQ
+1 MSIETKTPPRQ
-9 TTSAARRGILLRF
+9 GKLLSF
-22 SENRTGYLAVLV
+22 SENRFGYLAVLA
-34 ALGIGVF
+34 ALAIGIY

-55 NSLLTALI
+55 SGQLATLI
-63 AIDVLAVIIV
+63 AVDVLAVIIV
-73 GGFVIRQILR
+73 GAFVIRQILR
-83 LWTERKQ
+83 LWVERRQ
-90 KMAGHQL
+90 KLAGYQL

-127 LRGWFAERIST
+127 LRGWFADRIST

-172 AFKLLAEPNLLNQ
+172 AFKFRDEPALLNQ
-185 YLTNQAVL
+185 YLTNQAAL
-193 RNLSEAIILDGTGQ
+193 RNLSEVIILDGTGQ
-207 VVAKSRF
+207 VAAKSRF
-214 AFAVTFTRIAD
+214 AFAVTFTSFGE
-225 DWLQQARKGEVV
+225 DWLEQARQGEAV

-242 DTNKLRAAVKL
+242 ETNKLRAVVKL

-266 IDRSVLDAVDNT
+266 IDRSVLDAVDGT

-332 ISVAEQVRGGNLSQR
+332 ISVAEQVRGGNLSER
-347 VPAGLEVDEI
+347 VPAGLELDEV
-357 ARLGIS
+357 ARLGLS
-363 FNNMLDELNRSRE
+363 FNKMLDELVRSRE
-376 QLVQANMQ
+376 QLVHANMQ

-402 VIGLDTDHRITL
+402 VIGLDSDQRVTL
-414 PNNTSRQLLQLS
+414 PNNSACQLLSLS
-426 DAELIGKRLED
+426 DSDMIGRKLAD
-437 VVPEFAGLIAAGAS
+437 VVPEFAGLIATGTS
-451 RRRKFAEDQIILAR
+451 RRRRFAEEQIILERDGAI
-465 GGRRLTLRAR
+465 LTLRAR
-475 IATEK
+475 IATER

-532 RRKYKPEDP
+532 RRKYRPED
-541 EAGAQFSEYL
+541 EAAGAQFSEYL

-564 VDEFSS
+564 VDEFSD
-570 FARMPQPVLKP
+570 FARMPQPAMEELS
-581 LVLRDLA
+581 LA
-588 LGQVALYDA
+588 ELAHGQVALFEA
-597 QNVTFVTNLDSDGSD
+597 QKVEFSTDLDTDPDGGM
-612 ALVLG
+612 VMG

-632 ALDSLGE
+632 AID
-639 ASLSGSGSGSGSGH
+639 SLSG
-653 ASSHASSPEIRLEM
+653 ARVAEPQIRL
-667 AVNDGFVCLGISDNG
+667 ALSVNDGQVCLEVSDNG
-682 PGFPEM
+682 PGFPKKG
-688 DRAQLLEPYVTNRE
+688 RSSLLEPYVTGRD
-702 KGTGLGLAIVSKIV
+702 KGTGLGLAIVGKIV

-722 LELLDGKNGGACV
+722 LELADADDGGAKV
-735 MIRLPKYEQQE
+735 VIRLAQLG
-746 PA
+746 AAGAV

>member
-1 MGRPMSVQ
+1 MSIETKTPPSQ
-9 TTSAARRGILLRF
+9 GKLLSF
-22 SENRTGYLAVLV
+22 SENRFGYLAVLA
-34 ALGIGVF
+34 ALAIGIY

-55 NSLLTALI
+55 SGQLATLI
-63 AIDVLAVIIV
+63 AVDVLAVIIV
-73 GGFVIRQILR
+73 GAFVIRQILR
-83 LWTERKQ
+83 LWVERRQ
-90 KMAGHQL
+90 KLAGYQL

-127 LRGWFAERIST
+127 LRGWFADRIST

-172 AFKLLAEPNLLNQ
+172 AFKFRDEPALLNQ
-185 YLTNQAVL
+185 YLTNQAAL
-193 RNLSEAIILDGTGQ
+193 RNLSEVIILDGTGQ
-207 VVAKSRF
+207 VAAKSRF
-214 AFAVTFTRIAD
+214 AFAVTFTNFGE
-225 DWLQQARKGEVV
+225 DWLEQARQGEVV

-242 DTNKLRAAVKL
+242 ETNKLRAVVKL

-266 IDRSVLDAVDNT
+266 IDRSVLDAVDGT

-332 ISVAEQVRGGNLSQR
+332 ISVAEQVRGGNLSER
-347 VPAGLEVDEI
+347 VPAGLELDEV
-357 ARLGIS
+357 ARLGLS
-363 FNNMLDELNRSRE
+363 FNKMLDELVRSRE
-376 QLVQANMQ
+376 QLVHANMQ

-402 VIGLDTDHRITL
+402 VIGLDSDQRVTL
-414 PNNTSRQLLQLS
+414 PNNSACQLLSLS
-426 DAELIGKRLED
+426 DSDMIGRKLAD
-437 VVPEFAGLIAAGAS
+437 VVPEFAGLIATGTS
-451 RRRKFAEDQIILAR
+451 RRRRFAEEQIILERDGAI
-465 GGRRLTLRAR
+465 LTLRAR
-475 IATEK
+475 IATER

-532 RRKYKPEDP
+532 RRKYRPED
-541 EAGAQFSEYL
+541 EAAGAQFSEYL

-564 VDEFSS
+564 VDEFSD
-570 FARMPQPVLKP
+570 FARMPQPAMEELS
-581 LVLRDLA
+581 LA
-588 LGQVALYDA
+588 ELAHGQVALFEA
-597 QNVTFVTNLDSDGSD
+597 QKVEFSTDLDTDPDGGM
-612 ALVLG
+612 VMG

-632 ALDSLGE
+632 AID
-639 ASLSGSGSGSGSGH
+639 SLSG
-653 ASSHASSPEIRLEM
+653 ARVAEPQIRL
-667 AVNDGFVCLGISDNG
+667 ALSVNDGQVCLEVSDNG
-682 PGFPEM
+682 PGFPKKG
-688 DRAQLLEPYVTNRE
+688 RSSLLEPYVTGRD
-702 KGTGLGLAIVSKIV
+702 KGTGLGLAIVGKII

-722 LELLDGKNGGACV
+722 LELADADDGGAKV
-735 MIRLPKYEQQE
+735 VIRLAQLG
-746 PA
+746 AAGAV

>member
-1 MGRPMSVQ
+1 MVGPMTVQ
-9 TTSAARRGILLRF
+9 PPPTRRGLLLRF
-22 SENRTGYLAVLV
+22 SENKVGYLAVLA
-34 ALGIGVF
+34 ALAIGIY

-55 NSLLTALI
+55 GNLLSTLI

-83 LWTERKQ
+83 LWTERRQ
-90 KMAGHQL
+90 KMAGYQL

-127 LRGWFAERIST
+127 LRGWFADRIST

-151 EEHASSIRSDVLTI
+151 EEHSSSIRSDVLTI

-172 AFKLLAEPNLLNQ
+172 AFKLLDDPNMLNR
-185 YLTNQAVL
+185 YLTNQTVL

-225 DWLQQARKGEVV
+225 DWLEQARNGEVV

-242 DTNKLRAAVKL
+242 ETNKLRAAVKL

-278 RLAAADYQQLGI
+278 RLAAVDYQQLGI
-290 RQLDLQVSFAFVFG
+290 RQFDLQVSFAFVFG

-332 ISVAEQVRGGNLSQR
+332 ISVAEQVRGGNLSER

-363 FNNMLDELNRSRE
+363 FNSMLDELNKSRE
-376 QLVQANMQ
+376 QLVQANKQ

-402 VIGLDTDHRITL
+402 VIGLDSEHKITL
-414 PNNTSRQLLQLS
+414 PNNTSRQLLGLS
-426 DAELIGKRLED
+426 DTDMIGRRLED
-437 VVPEFAGLIAAGAS
+437 VVPEFAGLVAAGSA
-451 RRRKFAEDQIILAR
+451 RRRKFAEDQVILTRA
-465 GGRRLTLRAR
+465 GRRLTLRAR
-475 IATEK
+475 IASEK

-532 RRKYKPEDP
+532 RRKYQPDDQQ
-541 EAGAQFSEYL
+541 AGAQFSEYL

-570 FARMPQPVLKP
+570 FARMPQPVMKP
-581 LVLRDLA
+581 LALRDLA
-588 LGQVALYDA
+588 LGQVGLYEAQTVSFITDLDGDA
-597 QNVTFVTNLDSDGSD
+597 GGGM
-612 ALVLG
+612 VLG

-639 ASLSGSGSGSGSGH
+639 ASGST
-653 ASSHASSPEIRLEM
+653 PEIRLAM
-667 AVNDGFVCLGISDNG
+667 TVNDGVVSLGISDNG
-682 PGFPEM
+682 PGFPDM

-702 KGTGLGLAIVSKIV
+702 KGTGLGLAIVSKII

-722 LELLDGKNGGACV
+722 LDLLDAESGGACV
-735 MIRLPKYEQQE
+735 MIRLPQYESQE
-746 PA
+746 PAT

>member
-1 MGRPMSVQ
+1 MNSHA
-9 TTSAARRGILLRF
+9 TTARRGILLRF
-22 SENRTGYLAVLV
+22 SENRIGYLAVLV
-34 ALGIGVF
+34 ALGIGIM
-41 TIYTLAQFDPAQSD
+41 TIYQLSQFDPVGTDSGT
-55 NSLLTALI
+55 LTTLIVIDLI
-63 AIDVLAVIIV
+63 AVVIV

-83 LWTERKQ
+83 LWVERRQ
-90 KMAGHQL
+90 KMAGYQL

-127 LRGWFAERIST
+127 LRGWFADRIST
-138 AVTGSVQVADAYF
+138 AVTGSVQVADSYF
-151 EEHASSIRSDVLTI
+151 EEHSSSIRSDVLTI

-172 AFKLLAEPNLLNQ
+172 AFKLLSEPNLLNQ
-185 YLTNQAVL
+185 YLTNQAAL

-214 AFAVTFTRIAD
+214 AFAVTFTSIGG
-225 DWLQQARKGEVV
+225 DWLAKARQGEVV

-242 DTNKLRAAVKL
+242 QTNKLRAAVKL

-266 IDRSVLDAVDNT
+266 IDRSVLEAVDST

-290 RQLDLQVSFAFVFG
+290 SQLDLQVSFAFVFG
-304 LILVLL
+304 LILALL

-332 ISVAEQVRGGNLSQR
+332 ISVAEQVRDGNLSER
-347 VPAGLEVDEI
+347 VPEGLEVDEI
-357 ARLGIS
+357 ARLGLS
-363 FNNMLDELNRSRE
+363 FNNMLDELTRSRE

-394 VLGGVSSG
+394 VLSGVSSG
-402 VIGLDTDHRITL
+402 VIGLDKDRKVTL
-414 PNNTSRQLLQLS
+414 PNMTACQLLQR
-426 DAELIGKRLED
+426 AETDLIGNRLEE
-437 VVPEFAGLIAAGAS
+437 VVPEFASLIASGAS
-451 RRRKFAEDQIILAR
+451 KRRKFVEEQIILT
-465 GGRRLTLRAR
+465 GEGSRLTLRAR

-499 TAQRKAAWSD
+499 AAQRKAAWSD
-509 VARRIAHEIKN
+509 IARRIAHEIKN

-532 RRKYKPEDP
+532 RRKYKPDDEV
-541 EAGAQFSEYL
+541 ASQQFSEYL

-564 VDEFSS
+564 VDEFSA
-570 FARMPQPVLKP
+570 FARMPQPVMQP
-581 LVLRDLA
+581 LSLRELA
-588 LGQVALYDA
+588 IGQVALFEGQGVAIKASLGDKNMPA
-597 QNVTFVTNLDSDGSD
+597 MVI
-612 ALVLG
+612 G

-632 ALDSLGE
+632 AMDSLGG
-639 ASLSGSGSGSGSGH
+639 AG
-653 ASSHASSPEIRLEM
+653 LEKPRIDLQLTPHEGVFKL
-667 AVNDGFVCLGISDNG
+667 AVTDNG
-682 PGFPEM
+682 PGFPDI
-688 DRAQLLEPYVTNRE
+688 DRARLVEPYVTKRD

-716 QDHSGE
+716 QDHGGE
-722 LELLDGKNGGACV
+722 LELQDAKGGGARV
-735 MIRLPKYEQQE
+735 VINLPQYDESDG
-746 PA
+746 AS

>member
-1 MGRPMSVQ
+1 MNSHA
-9 TTSAARRGILLRF
+9 TTARRGILLRF
-22 SENRTGYLAVLV
+22 SENRIGYLAVLV
-34 ALGIGVF
+34 ALGIGIM
-41 TIYTLAQFDPAQSD
+41 TIYQLSQFDPVGTDSGT
-55 NSLLTALI
+55 LTTLIVIDLI
-63 AIDVLAVIIV
+63 AVVIV

-83 LWTERKQ
+83 LWVERRQ
-90 KMAGHQL
+90 KMAGYQL

-127 LRGWFAERIST
+127 LRGWFADRIST
-138 AVTGSVQVADAYF
+138 AVTGSVQVADSYF
-151 EEHASSIRSDVLTI
+151 EEHSSSIRSDVLTI

-172 AFKLLAEPNLLNQ
+172 AFKLLSEPNLLNQ
-185 YLTNQAVL
+185 YLTNQAAL

-214 AFAVTFTRIAD
+214 AFAVTFTSIGG
-225 DWLQQARKGEVV
+225 DWLTKARQGEVV

-242 DTNKLRAAVKL
+242 QTNKLRAAVKL

-266 IDRSVLDAVDNT
+266 IDRSVLEAVDST

-290 RQLDLQVSFAFVFG
+290 SQLDLQVSFAFVFG
-304 LILVLL
+304 LILALL

-332 ISVAEQVRGGNLSQR
+332 ISVAEQVRDGNLSER
-347 VPAGLEVDEI
+347 VPEGLEVDEI
-357 ARLGIS
+357 ARLGLS
-363 FNNMLDELNRSRE
+363 FNNMLDELTRSRE

-394 VLGGVSSG
+394 VLSGVSSG
-402 VIGLDTDHRITL
+402 VIGLDKDRKVTL
-414 PNNTSRQLLQLS
+414 PNMTACQLLQR
-426 DAELIGKRLED
+426 AETDLIGNRLEE
-437 VVPEFAGLIAAGAS
+437 VVPEFASLISSGAS
-451 RRRKFAEDQIILAR
+451 RRRKFAEEQILLT
-465 GGRRLTLRAR
+465 GEGKRLTLRAR

-499 TAQRKAAWSD
+499 AAQRKAAWSD
-509 VARRIAHEIKN
+509 IARRIAHEIKN

-532 RRKYKPEDP
+532 RRKYKPDDEMAS
-541 EAGAQFSEYL
+541 EQFSEYL

-564 VDEFSS
+564 VDEFSA
-570 FARMPQPVLKP
+570 FARMPQPVMQP
-581 LVLRDLA
+581 LSLRELA
-588 LGQVALYDA
+588 IGQVALFEGQGVAIEASLGAKDVPA
-597 QNVTFVTNLDSDGSD
+597 MVI
-612 ALVLG
+612 G

-632 ALDSLGE
+632 AMDSLGGAGLE
-639 ASLSGSGSGSGSGH
+639 KPRIDLELT
-653 ASSHASSPEIRLEM
+653 SHEGVFKL
-667 AVNDGFVCLGISDNG
+667 AVTDNG
-682 PGFPEM
+682 PGFPDI
-688 DRAQLLEPYVTNRE
+688 DRARLVEPYVTKRD

-716 QDHSGE
+716 QDHGGE
-722 LELLDGKNGGACV
+722 LELQDAKGGGARV
-735 MIRLPKYEQQE
+735 VINLPQYDESE
-746 PA
+746 GAS

>member
-1 MGRPMSVQ
+1 MSIETKTPPRQ
-9 TTSAARRGILLRF
+9 GKLLSF
-22 SENRTGYLAVLV
+22 SENRFGYLAVLA
-34 ALGIGVF
+34 ALAIGIY

-55 NSLLTALI
+55 SGQLATLI
-63 AIDVLAVIIV
+63 AVDVLAVMIV
-73 GGFVIRQILR
+73 GAFVIRQILR
-83 LWTERKQ
+83 LWVERRQ
-90 KMAGHQL
+90 KLAGYQL

-127 LRGWFAERIST
+127 LRGWFADRIST

-172 AFKLLAEPNLLNQ
+172 AFKFRDEPALLNQ
-185 YLTNQAVL
+185 YLTNQAAL
-193 RNLSEAIILDGTGQ
+193 RNLSEVIILDGTGQ
-207 VVAKSRF
+207 VAAKSRF
-214 AFAVTFTRIAD
+214 AFAVTFTSFGE
-225 DWLQQARKGEVV
+225 DWLEEARQGEVV

-242 DTNKLRAAVKL
+242 ETNKLRAVVKL

-266 IDRSVLDAVDNT
+266 IDRSVLDAVDGT

-332 ISVAEQVRGGNLSQR
+332 ISVAEQVRGGNLSER
-347 VPAGLEVDEI
+347 VPAGLELDEV
-357 ARLGIS
+357 ARLGLS
-363 FNNMLDELNRSRE
+363 FNKMLDELVRSRE
-376 QLVQANMQ
+376 QLVHANMQ

-402 VIGLDTDHRITL
+402 VIGLDSDQKVTL
-414 PNNTSRQLLQLS
+414 PNNSACQLLSLS
-426 DAELIGKRLED
+426 DSDMIGRKLAD
-437 VVPEFAGLIAAGAS
+437 VVPEFAGLIATGTS
-451 RRRKFAEDQIILAR
+451 RRRRFAEEQIILER
-465 GGRRLTLRAR
+465 DGVSLTLRAR
-475 IATEK
+475 IATER

-532 RRKYKPEDP
+532 RRKYRPED
-541 EAGAQFSEYL
+541 EAAGAQFSEYL

-564 VDEFSS
+564 VDEFSD
-570 FARMPQPVLKP
+570 FARMPQPAMEELS
-581 LVLRDLA
+581 LA
-588 LGQVALYDA
+588 ELAHGQVALFEA
-597 QNVTFVTNLDSDGSD
+597 QKVEFSTDLDTDPDGGM
-612 ALVLG
+612 VMG

-632 ALDSLGE
+632 AID
-639 ASLSGSGSGSGSGH
+639 SLSG
-653 ASSHASSPEIRLEM
+653 ARVAEPQIRL
-667 AVNDGFVCLGISDNG
+667 ALSVNDGQVCLEVSDNG
-682 PGFPEM
+682 PGFPKKG
-688 DRAQLLEPYVTNRE
+688 RSSLLEPYVTGRD
-702 KGTGLGLAIVSKIV
+702 KGTGLGLAIVGKII

-722 LELLDGKNGGACV
+722 LELADADDGGAKV
-735 MIRLPKYEQQE
+735 VISLAQLG
-746 PA
+746 AAGAV

>member
-1 MGRPMSVQ
+1 MSIETKTPPRQ
-9 TTSAARRGILLRF
+9 GKLLSF
-22 SENRTGYLAVLV
+22 SENRFGYLAVLA
-34 ALGIGVF
+34 ALAIGIY

-55 NSLLTALI
+55 SGQLATLI
-63 AIDVLAVIIV
+63 AVDVLAVIIV
-73 GGFVIRQILR
+73 GAFVIRQILR
-83 LWTERKQ
+83 LWVERRQ
-90 KMAGHQL
+90 KLAGYQL

-127 LRGWFAERIST
+127 LRGWFADRIST

-172 AFKLLAEPNLLNQ
+172 AFKFRDEPALLNQ
-185 YLTNQAVL
+185 YLTNQAAL
-193 RNLSEAIILDGTGQ
+193 RNLSEVIILDGTGQ
-207 VVAKSRF
+207 VAAKSRF
-214 AFAVTFTRIAD
+214 D
-225 DWLQQARKGEVV
+225 E
-237 ILRGD
+237 
-242 DTNKLRAAVKL
+242 TNKLRAVVKL

-266 IDRSVLDAVDNT
+266 IDRSVLDAVDGT

-332 ISVAEQVRGGNLSQR
+332 ISVAEQVRGGNLSER
-347 VPAGLEVDEI
+347 VPAGLELDEV
-357 ARLGIS
+357 ARLGLS
-363 FNNMLDELNRSRE
+363 FNKMLDELVRSRE
-376 QLVQANMQ
+376 QLVHANMQ

-402 VIGLDTDHRITL
+402 VIGLDSDQRVTL
-414 PNNTSRQLLQLS
+414 PNNSACQLLSLS
-426 DAELIGKRLED
+426 DSDMIGRKLAD
-437 VVPEFAGLIAAGAS
+437 VVPEFAGLIATGTS
-451 RRRKFAEDQIILAR
+451 RRRRFAEEQIILERDGAI
-465 GGRRLTLRAR
+465 LTLRAR
-475 IATEK
+475 IATER

-532 RRKYKPEDP
+532 RRKYRPED
-541 EAGAQFSEYL
+541 EAAGAQFSEYL

-564 VDEFSS
+564 VDEFSD
-570 FARMPQPVLKP
+570 FARMPQPAMEELS
-581 LVLRDLA
+581 LA
-588 LGQVALYDA
+588 ELAHGQVALFEA
-597 QNVTFVTNLDSDGSD
+597 QKVEFSTDLDTDPDGGM
-612 ALVLG
+612 VMG

-632 ALDSLGE
+632 AID
-639 ASLSGSGSGSGSGH
+639 SLSG
-653 ASSHASSPEIRLEM
+653 ARVAEPQIRL
-667 AVNDGFVCLGISDNG
+667 ALSLNDVQVCLEVSDNG
-682 PGFPEM
+682 PGFPKKG
-688 DRAQLLEPYVTNRE
+688 RSSLLEPYVTGRD
-702 KGTGLGLAIVSKIV
+702 KGTGLGLAIVGKII

-722 LELLDGKNGGACV
+722 LELADADDGGAKV
-735 MIRLPKYEQQE
+735 VIRLAQLG
-746 PA
+746 AAGAV